1 MDPKPVILVV
11 EDERVVAEDIQRSL
25 EQMGYSVPAV
35 SASGEDAIKKVE
47 QYHPN
52 LILMDI
58 VIRGDMNGIE
68 TAEKIVSKYD
78 VPIVYLTAYADKKT
92 LEEAKQTGPFGYILK
107 PFNSRELKSTIE
119 MAIYKHGMDQKL
131 RENEAWLSTT
141 LRSIGDG
148 VIATDADGKIR
159 FINKIALEML
169 GYKNEEVVSRK
180 INEVFKFI
188 DKNNGNTLNS
198 FTAES
203 LNSGKIY
210 FLKSGAM
217 LLKRDGSTV
226 PIDGNSSPI
235 LDERGN
241 IIGAVKVFRD
251 ISARLQAEEAIRL
264 SEEKY
269 RTLFETIAQGVLY
282 YNRDGKIISGNPAAE
297 KILEVDVNNI
307 YGKSL
312 WSAGF
317 TLIKEDGTVYDESH
331 DPIAVS
337 IKEHYTVLNK
347 VVGLVKD
354 GSIIRWLLVDVTPQ
368 FDHSGNRLVSV
379 VMSFSD
385 ITKRR
390 EAELALHNKN
400 IQLSSLVHLAH
411 EISTTLDIESILKKT
426 LDVLIEKTE
435 FTSGSIFILNKD
447 RTDIDVETHSSAS
460 PKAQNRIR
468 ELFLDKNSFY
478 RRSLLH
484 GHTKIYPLRQLIA
497 KDPQYSEDESLKKRF
512 NQCLV
517 IPIQI
522 DSYIEGSINL
532 IGKVKNLPIDL
543 SDDFFSS
550 TGLHLGL
557 SLKNA
562 KLYEEIKITLK
573 QLKETQNKL
582 IQSEKLAGLGALAS
596 NIVHEIGNPLA
607 AIDNSIQV
615 LQRKLQLEGKL
626 NELMNIISWETER
639 LIRTINELRE
649 FSKPKRLNF
658 AKSDL
663 RQVIKKAIFVLNQD
677 VELIFGKKIIY
688 SPPKEL
694 PDIHID
700 PDAIEQVA
708 INLIKNGLQ
717 AVKEGGVVKV
727 FLNKNGKVKD
737 PCVILKVEDDGEG
750 IAVENFENI
759 FEPYFST
766 KARGMGLGMHIV
778 KTNVELHGGSI
789 KIDSKQGQGTAV
801 TVSIPVKR

>member
-1 MDPKPVILVV
+1 MCSKPIILVV

-25 EQMGYSVPAV
+25 EQIGYEVPAV
-35 SASGEDAIKKVE
+35 SASGEDAIQKVE
-47 QYHPN
+47 KYHPN

-58 VIRGDMNGIE
+58 VIRGSMNGIE

-78 VPIVYLTAYADKKT
+78 IPIVYLTAYADKKT
-92 LEEAKQTGPFGYILK
+92 LEEAKQTAPFGYILK
-107 PFNSRELKSTIE
+107 PFNSREIQSTIE
-119 MAIYKHGMDQKL
+119 MALYKHRTDQKL

-148 VIATDADGKIR
+148 VIATDAEGKIR
-159 FINKIALEML
+159 FINRIALELL
-169 GYKNEEVVSRK
+169 GYESEEVISRK
-180 INEVFKFI
+180 ISEVFKII
-188 DKNNGNTLNS
+188 DKNSGRSLQSLTDEAVSQGKTSFLRNGS
-198 FTAES
+198 
-203 LNSGKIY
+203 
-210 FLKSGAM
+210 M
-217 LLKRDGSTV
+217 LLTRDGSTV
-226 PIDGNSSPI
+226 PVDGNSSPI
-235 LDERGN
+235 FDERGN
-241 IIGAVKVFRD
+241 VIGAVKVFRD

-282 YNRDGKIISGNPAAE
+282 YNEDGKIISGNPAAG
-297 KILEVDVNNI
+297 KILSVDVNSI

-317 TLIKEDGTVYDESH
+317 TLIKEDGTVYDELH
-331 DPIAVS
+331 DPVAVS
-337 IKEHYTVLNK
+337 IREHHPVLNE
-347 VVGLVKD
+347 VIGLVKND
-354 GSIIRWLLVDVTPQ
+354 SIIRWLLVDVTPQ
-368 FDHSGNRLVSV
+368 FDQSGSRLLSI

-390 EAELALHNKN
+390 EVELALHNRN

-411 EISTTLDIESILKKT
+411 EISTTLDIEEILKKA
-426 LDVLIEKTE
+426 LNVLIEKTE

-447 RTDIDVETHSSAS
+447 RSAIDLEAHNGTS
-460 PKAQNRIR
+460 PRAQNRIR
-468 ELFLDKNSFY
+468 ELFLDKVSFY

-484 GHTKIYPLRQLIA
+484 GHTKIYPLRQLITMN
-497 KDPQYSEDESLKKRF
+497 PQSAGDDSLKKSF

-522 DSYIEGSINL
+522 DSNIAGSINL
-532 IGKVKNLPIDL
+532 IGKVKDLPADL
-543 SDDFFSS
+543 SEDFFSS

-562 KLYEEIKITLK
+562 RLYEEMKITLK

-582 IQSEKLAGLGALAS
+582 IRSEKLAGLGALAS

-658 AKSDL
+658 AKSDM

-677 VELIFGKKIIY
+677 VELIFGKKIIFT
-688 SPPKEL
+688 PPRDL
-694 PDIHID
+694 PDVYID

-727 FLNKNGKVKD
+727 SLHKNGKLKE
-737 PCVILKVEDDGEG
+737 PCIILKVEDDGEG
-750 IAVENFENI
+750 IAEENFKNI

-778 KTNVELHGGSI
+778 KTNVELHNGSI
-789 KIDSKQGQGTAV
+789 DIDSKQGQGTVV